1 MVFGMKFRICVAVI
15 GPLSD
20 ALSVATLRIKA
31 ALAAIRARDDSSLK
45 ISTSL
50 TSSPRCGE
58 MSAGSDSWHGL
69 TFSQDLTIKN
79 FREAQ
84 EKFLKRA

>member
-15 GPLSD
+15 GPPLD
-20 ALSVATLRIKA
+20 ALSAAALRIKA
-31 ALAAIRARDDSSLK
+31 ALAAIRARDDSSVN

-50 TSSPRCGE
+50 ASSPTCGE

-79 FREAQ
+79 FWEAL
-84 EKFLKRA
+84 EKF